1 MGVAGAVSG
10 FCFYTRHV
18 QKFGQVLIDP
28 KEKSREVSR
37 LCALE
42 HYDRTRLLLF
52 ADTPAYNEQ
61 I

>member
-28 KEKSREVSR
+28 KEKSRQVSH

-42 HYDRTRLLLF
+42 HYDRTRLL
-52 ADTPAYNEQ
+52 
-61 I
+61 